1 MPGYLGYGLWRHLSF
16 GSEMFFV
23 LRRCECHCYSW
34 VTTWGVWALI
44 GDSVESVFFH
54 SGHSAKWF
62 PVYQS
67 NPSTR
72 MVLHLHCLSQVF
84 PTSCLCLHHLPT
96 FPRLLGGRTPRK
108 TWFLPDFTVTL
119 LDIILEFSDGSQTD
133 RISDPNE
140 SRGVWFLSLRHP
152 FLVVF
157 TGGSVKSWTILCD

>member
-1 MPGYLGYGLWRHLSF
+1 MKESCVPGYLGYGLWRHLSF

-62 PVYQS
+62 PVYQY

-84 PTSCLCLHHLPT
+84 PVSLPVPSPSPDVFLGSSGVGHRGRPGFCRTSRSHFWTLSWNSPT
-96 FPRLLGGRTPRK
+96 DHRRIASVTRMNPGG
-108 TWFLPDFTVTL
+108 FGF
-119 LDIILEFSDGSQTD
+119 
-133 RISDPNE
+133 
-140 SRGVWFLSLRHP
+140 
-152 FLVVF
+152 
-157 TGGSVKSWTILCD
+157 